1 MTQQSRASSMMPN
14 PGQPSNNTANNGN
27 DSSSSWM
34 TERIV
39 FIQVGTGAT
48 KKRFPVHEK
57 LITANSPFFDE
68 YFNNPEPGEELP
80 EMLRLPDI
88 DVHIF
93 TKFMNWVYATSHS
106 VRARF
111 RFPMPGTP
119 EAQGMGVRDYLAMY
133 VMGYRFQMY
142 GLRNAVLDVLYDYYS
157 GSPREPINMEDVKYI
172 FDNTPTDA
180 PMRRY
185 LVCQLLFYFFDRERA
200 GKPLPKEWATVLGE
214 QGDIGFSMFRM
225 LNDWAWG
232 FENQVP
238 RMVVKPRVYFYDE
251 PVRVKVEKV
260 GDNEGGGG
268 DKEAKGNDGGNGDG
282 DGNNNGFGAAPLGGF
297 GATQARSQVGG
308 VRESQVVDG

>member
-1 MTQQSRASSMMPN
+1 MTQSRDSSTMPN
-14 PGQPSNNTANNGN
+14 PTSQPHNIANNTASDN
-27 DSSSSWM
+27 SSSWL

-39 FIQVGTGAT
+39 FIQVGTGPQ

-80 EMLRLPDI
+80 DIMKLPDI
-88 DVHIF
+88 DVQIF

-106 VRARF
+106 LRARF

-119 EAQGMGVRDYLAMY
+119 EAQGMTVRDYLAMY

-157 GSPREPINMEDVKYI
+157 APPNERDEVNMEDVKYI
-172 FDNTPTDA
+172 FDNTPTDS

-185 LVCQLLFYFFDRERA
+185 LVCQLLFYFFGRERA
-200 GKPLPKEWATVLGE
+200 GQPLPKEWATVLGE
-214 QGDIGFSMFRM
+214 QGDIGFSMWRM

-238 RMVVKPRVYFYDE
+238 RMIVKPRIYFYDE
-251 PVRVKVEKV
+251 PVRVKVEKQEDWWWWR
-260 GDNEGGGG
+260 G
-268 DKEAKGNDGGNGDG
+268 
-282 DGNNNGFGAAPLGGF
+282 
-297 GATQARSQVGG
+297 
-308 VRESQVVDG
+308 